1 MSAIVEFQ
9 KRLLS
14 DRTARA
20 EFAANPKKFLDDLGI
35 KLPEGMKVP
44 NKIDPE
50 VVEASISDVADSLTE
65 ENIRIENIDR
75 TDPNEVIRT
84 IEDMI
89 PARTRDLVAAKAI
102 HGKFGHVGDAATV
115 AVVGA
120 VVAAVVAVPV
130 ATFGRSAE
138 AVSRI
143 NPAAGIEK
151 VSRGALGITIH
162 GPNALRIEGL
172 SVNEVA
178 TLIKSVR

>member
-1 MSAIVEFQ
+1 MSAIIEFQ

-14 DRTARA
+14 DPSARA
-20 EFAANPKKFLDDLGI
+20 EFAANPRKFLEDLGI
-35 KLPEGMKVP
+35 KLPEGIKVP
-44 NKIDPE
+44 SKIDPE
-50 VVEASISDVADSLTE
+50 VVEESISGVADSFSE
-65 ENIRIENIDR
+65 ENIRVENIDR
-75 TDPNEVIRT
+75 TDANEVIRT
-84 IEDMI
+84 IEDTI

-102 HGKFGHVGDAATV
+102 HSKFGHGGENATI